1 MRPIRAF
8 PMFCLPALLLAG
20 CIAGEGEAEVDIAII
35 GDPADFTLTGLRL
48 TPAAQ
53 HLRAATAEGLVAFD
67 LQGNVVP
74 AAAERWIVT
83 DDGLS
88 YIFRL
93 RDRDW
98 PDGRPMTA
106 RSVKTALDRARAQL
120 DGTSLGLDLAVIED
134 VRAMA
139 GRVVE
144 IRLRQPMGQF
154 LPLLAQPEL
163 GLRQGRAG
171 IGPMVLAG
179 GRATGDAQAPPLE
192 DGAAIVLTAMPPEER
207 GLPEREDW
215 DSIVRPVNILA
226 MDAADAVARFEDGS
240 VDAVFNGHIANLSLA
255 DTGPLARGTIR
266 IDPVN
271 GLLGLRV
278 ARPRGVLAEADLREA
293 LAMALDRE
301 NLLQA
306 FNVGG
311 WQASTRIVPVALWPA
326 TGASADADT
335 DGNSGAPAERW
346 GAMTLEERRAQA
358 SRRIARW
365 QQQSGAR
372 ASVSIALDSGP
383 GSARVFEVLQA
394 DLATIGVVLTRAE
407 GPRDADLL
415 LVDRAARY
423 DDPLWFLNQ
432 FNCAVRRNVCSA
444 EADSAV
450 ATSLT
455 ETDPS
460 EQVRLRREAEDALL
474 ALNSYIPLG
483 APVRWSLV
491 RGGVDGFAASPTGLH
506 PLFPLAR
513 RPI

>member
-1 MRPIRAF
+1 MIRARHLF
-8 PMFCLPALLLAG
+8 LICLHGFALFALAG
-20 CIAGEGEAEVDIAII
+20 CAMTEGEDEVDVAII
-35 GDPADFTLTGLRL
+35 GDPADFALTGLRL

-53 HLRAATAEGLVAFD
+53 HVRAATAEGLVAFD

-98 PDGRPMTA
+98 PDGAPMTA
-106 RSVKTALDRARAQL
+106 RSVKRALDKSRDRL
-120 DGTSLGLDLAVIED
+120 DGTSLGLDLAIIED

-163 GLRQGRAG
+163 GLRQGSTG
-171 IGPMVLAG
+171 IGPMVRL
-179 GRATGDAQAPPLE
+179 GRAPSGTDE
-192 DGAAIVLTAMPPEER
+192 AAIVLQAMRPELR
-207 GLPEREDW
+207 GLPTRDDW
-215 DSIVRPVNILA
+215 DDLVRPVNVLA

-240 VDAVFNGHIANLSLA
+240 VDAVLNGHIANLSLA

-271 GLLGLRV
+271 GILGLRV
-278 ARPRGVLAEADLREA
+278 AQARGVLADTFRREA
-293 LAMALDRE
+293 IAMALDRD

-311 WQASTRIVPVALWPA
+311 WQASTRIVPVTMWGDA
-326 TGASADADT
+326 TV
-335 DGNSGAPAERW
+335 PAERW
-346 GAMTLEERRAQA
+346 SDMTLEERRSEA
-358 SRRIARW
+358 RRRVALW
-365 QQQSGAR
+365 QNETGER

-383 GSARVFEVLQA
+383 GSARLFEVLRA
-394 DLATIGVVLTRAE
+394 DLETIGVALIRAKD
-407 GPRDADLL
+407 GRDADLR

-423 DDPLWFLNQ
+423 EDPLWFLNQ
-432 FNCAVRRNVCSA
+432 FNCALRRDVCSR
-444 EADSAV
+444 EADIAV
-450 ATSLT
+450 IVSLT
-455 ETDPS
+455 EADPL
-460 EQVRLRREAEDALL
+460 EQLRLRQEAEAALL
-474 ALNSYIPLG
+474 AQNSYIPLG

-491 RGGVDGFAASPTGLH
+491 RGGVDGFAASPVGLH

-513 RPI
+513 RPS